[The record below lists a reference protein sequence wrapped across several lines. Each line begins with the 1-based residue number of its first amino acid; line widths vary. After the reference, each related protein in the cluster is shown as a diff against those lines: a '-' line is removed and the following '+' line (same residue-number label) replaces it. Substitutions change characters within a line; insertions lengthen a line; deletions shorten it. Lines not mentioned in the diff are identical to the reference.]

1 MQNTTKIIHIDTC
14 SPEIYASP
22 GGAGRSCGISTTHS
36 PAQLSTDYCPHTYGV
51 RVCSCAAFATNPCR
65 PTACVKYATNL
76 PSPSTDHCSLLG
88 YRYVSPNGD
97 GWAVVATAA
106 HFLTQSPSDHSSLIT
121 VHSSYTFSAKERDAE
136 TGLSY
141 FGARYYSSDLSIWLS
156 VDPMSD
162 KYPYQSS
169 YVYCGNN
176 PIMVVDPN
184 GEDEWEL
191 YPDGKVLWKRQS
203 EQHTLYAVNSKGER
217 TGNSLTLKNRQ
228 IFDDLASSG
237 KSSNYSNS
245 HAVGG
250 ENMQDDMLN
259 VFKFAADNST
269 VEWRMDRFR
278 DDGRSSYAMGTI
290 HKTHES
296 PTAENL
302 GHSSSSVIAFIHSHP
317 NANLSGELWSMG
329 YLSENNG
336 KISYVTGSDCDLKK
350 NYSDYNCLYY
360 TYFPKSGN
368 LYSVRSFK
376 KPAFIRKVTIY
387 RQFMFGTLNTR

>member
-1 MQNTTKIIHIDTC
+1 
-14 SPEIYASP
+14 
-22 GGAGRSCGISTTHS
+22 
-36 PAQLSTDYCPHTYGV
+36 
-51 RVCSCAAFATNPCR
+51 
-65 PTACVKYATNL
+65 
-76 PSPSTDHCSLLG
+76 
-88 YRYVSPNGD
+88 
-97 GWAVVATAA
+97 
-106 HFLTQSPSDHSSLIT
+106 
-121 VHSSYTFSAKERDAE
+121 
-136 TGLSY
+136 
-141 FGARYYSSDLSIWLS
+141 
-156 VDPMSD
+156 MSD

-336 KISYVTGSDCDLKK
+336 KISYVTGSDCDLKN

>member
-1 MQNTTKIIHIDTC
+1 MIRHCPSHPKNPLPRI
-14 SPEIYASP
+14 
-22 GGAGRSCGISTTHS
+22 S
-36 PAQLSTDYCPHTYGV
+36 PAHATVPGYRYALPTGADNLS
-51 RVCSCAAFATNPCR
+51 R
-65 PTACVKYATNL
+65 PTANS
-76 PSPSTDHCSLLG
+76 SPL
-88 YRYVSPNGD
+88 
-97 GWAVVATAA
+97 TANWP
-106 HFLTQSPSDHSSLIT
+106 F
-121 VHSSYTFSAKERDAE
+121 TFSAKEKDVE

-141 FGARYYSSDLSIWLS
+141 FGSRYYSSDLSIWLS

-162 KYPYQSS
+162 KYAYQSG

-176 PIMVVDPN
+176 PIKVVDPN

-250 ENMQDDMLN
+250 ENTQDDMLN

-269 VEWRMDRFR
+269 VEWRVDRFR
-278 DDGRSSYAMGTI
+278 DNGNSSYAVGTV
-290 HKTHES
+290 HKTNYA
-296 PTAENL
+296 PTAEEL

-317 NANLSGELWSMG
+317 NAYLYGELWSMG
-329 YLSENNG
+329 FISQANG
-336 KISYVTGSDCDLKK
+336 VMHFSKESDISRKTYEASYKQ
-350 NYSDYNCLYY
+350 CLYY

-368 LYSVRSFK
+368 LFSVRSGK
-376 KPAFIRKVTIY
+376 IPAYIRNVTNY
-387 RQFMFGTLNTR
+387 RQFMFGTINTR